1 MSRARPAILG
11 GPQLRPSIPGLNDS
25 GSEESDEEQNPL
37 ELNGK
42 TDANGEHE
50 AKIVY
55 AGNLKVPKTLRA
67 IAAITDLN
75 YQTRETSTRY
85 VCFTPTK
92 SL

>member
-1 MSRARPAILG
+1 MK
-11 GPQLRPSIPGLNDS
+11 PSFPDIDDTS
-25 GSEESDEEQNPL
+25 DDYSSEESEEGDGT

-50 AKIVY
+50 VKIVY
-55 AGNLKVPKTLRA
+55 AGNLKTPKTLKA

-85 VCFTPTK
+85 FYYAFR
-92 SL
+92 